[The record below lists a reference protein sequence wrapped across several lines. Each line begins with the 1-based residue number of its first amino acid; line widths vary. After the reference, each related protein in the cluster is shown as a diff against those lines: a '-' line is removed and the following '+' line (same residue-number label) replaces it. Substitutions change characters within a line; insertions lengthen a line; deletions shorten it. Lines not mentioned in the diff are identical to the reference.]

1 LRAICRGGDRAFR
14 DDAAARRQI
23 RKAAEAVVPDVPD
36 GNGGWGEGRTD
47 ADVAFWR
54 KWEAAGNTL
63 HIANRVTIGH
73 MELMVRWPGHD
84 LSAVHQS
91 VADWRDQIW
100 PASQLTPV
108 AATFETLQ
116 LSRWPEVSIVSFTE
130 DGTALVEG
138 TDYVIEKDVGQAIRL
153 DAQSGRRRHWN
164 ATPKVVQYTAGYS
177 AIPSEVEDAVI
188 RMVTRRFR
196 AKGRDPNLRQQSIP
210 GVLEQ
215 SWWIAT
221 GSDSGNLTPDIVD
234 LLDNYRAPVIA

>member
-1 LRAICRGGDRAFR
+1 MQLKLITTVTTAASSYDLTTLANVKTELGLSDGSQDATLKRYIAYAS
-14 DDAAARRQI
+14 AAAAQYCN
-23 RKAAEAVVPDVPD
+23 RKFQVE
-36 GNGGWGEGRTD
+36 
-47 ADVAFWR
+47 
-54 KWEAAGNTL
+54 
-63 HIANRVTIGH
+63 TI
-73 MELMVRWPGHD
+73 E
-84 LSAVHQS
+84 
-91 VADWRDQIW
+91 DQIW

-153 DAQSGRRRHWN
+153 DAQSGRRRRWN

-196 AKGRDPNLRQQSIP
+196 AKGRDPNLRQQNIP